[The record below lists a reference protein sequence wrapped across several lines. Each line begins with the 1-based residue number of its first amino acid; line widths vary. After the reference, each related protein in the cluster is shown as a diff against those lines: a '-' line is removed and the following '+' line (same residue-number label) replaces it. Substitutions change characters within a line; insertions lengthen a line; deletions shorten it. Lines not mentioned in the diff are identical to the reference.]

1 MATFPAITPTG
12 RSFRPGV
19 YPQKAYRALSGA
31 VVKRTYGNSPYG
43 AQLDLEF
50 DSISDA
56 TVVALLDHYRNQTA
70 ANRRFNLSSN
80 VTAGMSSTLATRA
93 NASIDGLRWEY
104 ANPPEV
110 QSIRPGLNNVRVSLV
125 GEIRNPRLD
134 D

>member
-1 MATFPAITPTG
+1 MAAFPSITPTG

-19 YPQKAYRALSGA
+19 YPQKTYRALSGA

-50 DSISDA
+50 DNVPDA
-56 TVVALLDHYRNQTA
+56 TVVILLDHYRSQTA
-70 ANRRFNLSSN
+70 ANSRFSLSAS
-80 VTAGMSSTLATRA
+80 VTSGMSSTLAARA

-110 QSIRPGLNNVRVSLV
+110 QTVRPGYNNVRVSLA

>member
-1 MATFPAITPTG
+1 MATFPSITPTG

-19 YPQKAYRALSGA
+19 YPQKTYRALSGA

-50 DSISDA
+50 DNISDA
-56 TVVALLDHYRNQTA
+56 TVVILLDHYRSQTA
-70 ANRRFNLSSN
+70 ANSRFTLSAS
-80 VTAGMSSTLATRA
+80 VTSGMSSTLAARA

-110 QSIRPGLNNVRVSLV
+110 QTVRPGFNNVRVSLA

>member
-1 MATFPAITPTG
+1 MATFPPITPTG

-19 YPQKAYRALSGA
+19 YPQKTYRALSGA

-50 DSISDA
+50 DNIPDA
-56 TVVALLDHYRNQTA
+56 TVVTLLDHYRSQTA
-70 ANRRFNLSSN
+70 ANSRFTLSAS
-80 VTAGMSSTLATRA
+80 VTSGMSSTLAARA

-110 QSIRPGLNNVRVSLV
+110 QTVRPGYNNVRVSLA

>member
-1 MATFPAITPTG
+1 MATFPSITPTG

-19 YPQKAYRALSGA
+19 YPQKTYRALSGA

-50 DSISDA
+50 DNVPDA
-56 TVVALLDHYRNQTA
+56 TVVILLDHYRNQTA
-70 ANRRFNLSSN
+70 ANSRFTLSAS
-80 VTAGMSSTLATRA
+80 VTSGMSITLAARA

-110 QSIRPGLNNVRVSLV
+110 QTVRPGFNNVRVSLA

>member
-1 MATFPAITPTG
+1 MATFPSITPTG

-19 YPQKAYRALSGA
+19 YPQKTYRALSGA

-50 DSISDA
+50 DNIPDA
-56 TVVALLDHYRNQTA
+56 TVVILLDHYRSQTA
-70 ANRRFNLSSN
+70 ANSRFTLSAS
-80 VTAGMSSTLATRA
+80 VTSGMSSTLAARA

-110 QSIRPGLNNVRVSLV
+110 QTVRPGYNNVRVSLA

>member
-1 MATFPAITPTG
+1 MATFPSITPTG

-19 YPQKAYRALSGA
+19 YPQKMYRALSGA

-56 TVVALLDHYRNQTA
+56 TVVTQLDHYRSQTA
-70 ANRRFNLSSN
+70 ANRRFTLSTN

-110 QSIRPGLNNVRVSLV
+110 QSVRPGFNNVRISLV

>member
-1 MATFPAITPTG
+1 MATFPSITPTG

-19 YPQKAYRALSGA
+19 YPQKMYRALSGA

-56 TVVALLDHYRNQTA
+56 TVVTLLDHYRSQTA
-70 ANRRFNLSSN
+70 ANRRFTLSTN

-110 QSIRPGLNNVRVSLV
+110 QSVRPGFNNVRISLV

>member
-1 MATFPAITPTG
+1 MATFPSITPTG

-19 YPQKAYRALSGA
+19 YPQKTYRALSGA

-50 DSISDA
+50 DNIPDA
-56 TVVALLDHYRNQTA
+56 TVVTLLDHYRSQTA
-70 ANRRFNLSSN
+70 ANSRFTLSAS
-80 VTAGMSSTLATRA
+80 VTSGMSSTLAARA

-110 QSIRPGLNNVRVSLV
+110 QTVRPGYNNVRVSLA

>member
-1 MATFPAITPTG
+1 MATFPSITPTG

-19 YPQKAYRALSGA
+19 YPQKTYRALSGA

-50 DSISDA
+50 DNIPDA
-56 TVVALLDHYRNQTA
+56 TVVTLLDHYRSQTA
-70 ANRRFNLSSN
+70 ANSRFTLSAS
-80 VTAGMSSTLATRA
+80 VTSGMSSTLAARA

-110 QSIRPGLNNVRVSLV
+110 QTVRPGINNVRVSLA

>member
-1 MATFPAITPTG
+1 MATFPSITPTG

-19 YPQKAYRALSGA
+19 YPQKTYRALSGA

-50 DSISDA
+50 DNIPDA
-56 TVVALLDHYRNQTA
+56 TVVTLLDHYRSQTA
-70 ANRRFNLSSN
+70 ANSRFSLSAS
-80 VTAGMSSTLATRA
+80 VTSGMSSTLAARA

-110 QSIRPGLNNVRVSLV
+110 QTVRPGYNNVRVSLA

>member
-1 MATFPAITPTG
+1 MATFPSIKPTG

-19 YPQKAYRALSGA
+19 YPQKTYRALSGA

-50 DSISDA
+50 DNISDA
-56 TVVALLDHYRNQTA
+56 TVVTLLDHYRSQTA
-70 ANRRFNLSSN
+70 ANSRFTLSAS
-80 VTAGMSSTLATRA
+80 VTSGMSSTLAARA

-110 QSIRPGLNNVRVSLV
+110 QTVRPGFNNVRVSLA

>member
-1 MATFPAITPTG
+1 MATFPSIKPTS

-19 YPQKAYRALSGA
+19 YPQKTYRALSGA

-50 DSISDA
+50 DNISDA
-56 TVVALLDHYRNQTA
+56 TVVTLLDHYRSQTA
-70 ANRRFNLSSN
+70 ANSRFTLSAS
-80 VTAGMSSTLATRA
+80 VTSGMSSTLAARA

-110 QSIRPGLNNVRVSLV
+110 QTVRPGFNNVRVSLA